1 MKKKKLKVDEIN
13 LQDKAHLYSIASSES
28 DIRICY
34 ILNQILGI
42 DLSLA
47 EDIVIQNKNLVLS
60 FRNYFYESDHG
71 TEKYYLIINRS
82 DGNFLFPEL
91 KKIDYI
97 FLTIADTMSSDIEA
111 SIQKIKSHAGISAFI
126 PIESGRIK
134 SFNRIKFHH

>member
-1 MKKKKLKVDEIN
+1 MKKQQLKVDDN
-13 LQDKAHLYSIASSES
+13 NKQDNVHLYSIASSES

-47 EDIVIQNKNLVLS
+47 EDIVIQNKNLVLN
-60 FRNYFYESDHG
+60 FRNYSFESDHG

-97 FLTIADTMSSDIEA
+97 FVTFSETLISGMES
-111 SIQKIKSHAGISAFI
+111 SIQKIKSQAGISAII
-126 PIESGRIK
+126 PIESSKIK
-134 SFNRIKFHH
+134 SFNKIKF